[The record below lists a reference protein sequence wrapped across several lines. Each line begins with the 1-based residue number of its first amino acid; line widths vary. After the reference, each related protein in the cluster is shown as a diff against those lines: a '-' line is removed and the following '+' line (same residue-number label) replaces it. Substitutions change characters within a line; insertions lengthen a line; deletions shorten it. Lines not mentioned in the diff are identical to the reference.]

1 MNLVPLLLLAA
12 TAAAPG
18 RPVQD
23 EEFPDG
29 NKLVRVTL
37 LSDHEAVKPGG
48 TLTLAVRYEIEPK
61 WHVYWENPGDSG
73 LPTRAKFTAPAGWK
87 VGTPRFPTPERHESP
102 GDIVTYV
109 HEKELVLLADVVV
122 PADAQPGTKA
132 TIEVEGSWL
141 VCTEL
146 CVPGSGKA
154 SVEVAVSD
162 AAKTANDALY
172 AAARARLPKP
182 WAELKNARA
191 SWSGTEAEPRWTL
204 VVPGAKS
211 LEYFPLDVE
220 PVKLASRT
228 VDAGKSGAT
237 LRASFAF
244 ERKEPTDQ
252 PLVRGVLRVRTDAGE
267 AAYLLEHTYTPPP
280 AGR

>member
-12 TAAAPG
+12 TVQAPV
-18 RPVQD
+18 RPIQD

-29 NKLVRVTL
+29 DKLVRMTML
-37 LSDHEAVKPGG
+37 GDHEAVQPGG
-48 TLTLAVRYEIEPK
+48 KFTLAVRYEIERK

-73 LPTRAKFTAPAGWK
+73 LPTRARFTAPAGWNI
-87 VGTPRFPTPERHESP
+87 GALRFPTPERHESP
-102 GDIVTYV
+102 GDIVTFI
-109 HEKELVLLADVVV
+109 HENELVLLSEVVV
-122 PADAQPGTKA
+122 PADAKPGTKA

-154 SVEVAVSD
+154 TVEVAIAEVAKSANE
-162 AAKTANDALY
+162 AAF

-182 WAELKNARA
+182 WAELKGARA
-191 SWSGTEAEPRWTL
+191 SWSGTEAEPRLTL

-237 LRASFAF
+237 LRANFAF
-244 ERKEPTDQ
+244 ERKEPADQ
-252 PLVRGVLRVRTDAGE
+252 PRIRGVVRVRTEAGE
-267 AAYLLEHTYTPPP
+267 TAYLLEHTYTPPP